1 MNILNIYKKKL
12 RIQFN
17 YFIGKNSILSMLFSL
32 KTLLS
37 IQAKGENNLQY
48 SEPINALRFLSADA
62 VQKANSGHPGMP
74 MGMAEIATALWSK
87 HLKHNPLNPTWFDR
101 DRFVLSNGHG
111 SMLLYSLLHLTG
123 YKLSIEDIKDFR
135 QLKSK
140 TPGHPEYDINI
151 GVETTTGPLGQGIA
165 NAVGMAISEKMLAA
179 QFNKDD
185 IKPIDHYTYV
195 FLGDG
200 CLMEGISHEAC
211 SFAGTHELG
220 KLICFY
226 DQNGISID
234 GEIDNWFTDDSV
246 KRFESYG
253 WQTICVDGHN
263 VEEISEAIS
272 KAKEEP
278 KKPSMIFC
286 KTTIGFG
293 SPNKSGTAD
302 VHGAPLGDE
311 EIEKTREALG
321 WQYTAF
327 EIPKDVYDFWDSKK
341 SGAEKNATWENSIKS
356 YKDKYPNDS
365 LELERRIKGDMPA
378 KFEQNFLDFLN
389 DCNTN
394 NLPMATRKAS
404 KACLDFFVKEM
415 PELVGGSADLTPSN
429 NTFSASSTTF
439 SSENPSGN
447 HINYGV
453 REFGMSA
460 IMNGMVLHGGIK
472 PYGATFLVFTDYA
485 RNAVRLSALMG
496 LPNIFVYTHDSVAL
510 GEDGPTHQPIEHMVT
525 LRSTPNMD
533 SWRPADLVETA
544 VAWKNAISSLSTPT
558 CLIFS
563 RQGTS
568 AIERTPEQLSSIENG
583 GYLLEEH
590 EDPNITIV
598 ASGSEVQLAIDAAQ
612 ELKNESINANVVS
625 MPSLDVFLKQS
636 NEIQNKIINPN
647 KPVLVVECAHPNSW
661 YKILNRSDK
670 VIGIETFGESAP
682 GSELLEHFGFNKDNV
697 IQTAKSLVND

>member
-1 MNILNIYKKKL
+1 M
-12 RIQFN
+12 RQ
-17 YFIGKNSILSMLFSL
+17 SD
-32 KTLLS
+32 
-37 IQAKGENNLQY
+37 
-48 SEPINALRFLSADA
+48 PINALRFLSIDA

-74 MGMAEIATALWSK
+74 MGMAEIATALWK
-87 HLKHNPLNPTWFDR
+87 NHLQHNPLNPTWFNR

-123 YKLSIEDIKDFR
+123 YALSIDDIKDFR
-135 QLKSK
+135 QLRSK
-140 TPGHPEYDINI
+140 TPGHPEYDLDTGI
-151 GVETTTGPLGQGIA
+151 ETTTGPLGQGIG
-165 NAVGMAISEKMLAA
+165 NAVGMAISEKILAA
-179 QFNKDD
+179 EFNKED

-200 CLMEGISHEAC
+200 CLMEGVSHEAC
-211 SFAGTHELG
+211 SFASTHNLG

-234 GEIDNWFTDDSV
+234 GEIENWFTDDSV
-246 KRFESYG
+246 KRFDGYG

-263 VEEISEAIS
+263 VEDINEAIV
-272 KAKEEP
+272 KAKNETN
-278 KKPSMIFC
+278 KPSMIFC

-311 EIEKTREALG
+311 EIEKTRKALD
-321 WQYTAF
+321 WQYSPF
-327 EIPKDVYDFWDSKK
+327 EVPEDIYEFWNSKDSGNKVNANWD
-341 SGAEKNATWENSIKS
+341 EIVKNYQE
-356 YKDKYPNDS
+356 KYPDES
-365 LELERRIKGDMPA
+365 IELHRRIKGQMPEN
-378 KFEQNFLDFLN
+378 FEENFKAFLD
-389 DCNTN
+389 DCNLN
-394 NLPMATRKAS
+394 NLSMATRKAS

-415 PELVGGSADLTPSN
+415 PELIGGSADLTPSN
-429 NTFSASSTTF
+429 NTYSASSSTF
-439 SSENPSGN
+439 SNKNPSGN

-525 LRSTPNMD
+525 LRSTPNLNN
-533 SWRPADLVETA
+533 WRPADLVETA
-544 VAWKNAISSLSTPT
+544 VAWKDAVCSTKTPT

-568 AIERTPEQLSSIENG
+568 AITRTPEQLNSIQMG
-583 GYLLEEH
+583 GYLLKAN
-590 EDPNITIV
+590 DTSDITIV
-598 ASGSEVQLAIDAAQ
+598 ASGSELQLALDASA
-612 ELKNESINANVVS
+612 ELENDSINANVVS
-625 MPSLDVFLKQS
+625 MPSLDIFLDQS
-636 NEIQNKIINPN
+636 EEYQNTIIDTS
-647 KPVLVVECAHPNSW
+647 KPVLVVECGHPNSW

-670 VIGIETFGESAP
+670 VIGIESFGESAP
-682 GSELLEHFGFNKDNV
+682 GNVLLEHFGFTIENV
-697 IQTAKSLVND
+697 VSTAKSLIND

>member
-1 MNILNIYKKKL
+1 M
-12 RIQFN
+12 RQ
-17 YFIGKNSILSMLFSL
+17 SD
-32 KTLLS
+32 
-37 IQAKGENNLQY
+37 
-48 SEPINALRFLSADA
+48 PINALRFLSIDA

-74 MGMAEIATALWSK
+74 MGMAEIATALWK
-87 HLKHNPLNPTWFDR
+87 NHLQHNPLNPTWFNR

-123 YKLSIEDIKDFR
+123 YALSIDDIKDFR
-135 QLKSK
+135 QLRSK
-140 TPGHPEYDINI
+140 TPGHPEYDLDTGI
-151 GVETTTGPLGQGIA
+151 ETTTGPLGQGIG
-165 NAVGMAISEKMLAA
+165 NAVGMAISEKILAA
-179 QFNKDD
+179 EFNKED

-200 CLMEGISHEAC
+200 CLMEGVSHEVC
-211 SFAGTHELG
+211 SFASTHNLG

-234 GEIDNWFTDDSV
+234 GEIENWFTDDSV
-246 KRFESYG
+246 KRFDGYG

-263 VEEISEAIS
+263 VEDINEAIV
-272 KAKEEP
+272 KAKNETN
-278 KKPSMIFC
+278 KPSMIFC

-311 EIEKTREALG
+311 EIEKTRKALD
-321 WQYTAF
+321 WQYSPF
-327 EIPKDVYDFWDSKK
+327 EVPEDIYEFWNSKDSGNKVNANWD
-341 SGAEKNATWENSIKS
+341 EIVKNYQE
-356 YKDKYPNDS
+356 KYPDES
-365 LELERRIKGDMPA
+365 IELLRRIKGQMPEN
-378 KFEQNFLDFLN
+378 FEENFKAFLD
-389 DCNTN
+389 DCNLN
-394 NLPMATRKAS
+394 NPSMATRKAS
-404 KACLDFFVKEM
+404 KACLDFFVREM
-415 PELVGGSADLTPSN
+415 PELIGGSADLTPSN
-429 NTFSASSTTF
+429 NTYSASSSTF
-439 SSENPSGN
+439 SNKNPSGN

-525 LRSTPNMD
+525 LRSTPNLNN
-533 SWRPADLVETA
+533 WRPADLVETA
-544 VAWKNAISSLSTPT
+544 VAWKDAVSSTKTPT

-568 AIERTPEQLSSIENG
+568 AITRTPEQLNSIQMG
-583 GYLLEEH
+583 GYLLKAN
-590 EDPNITIV
+590 DTSDITIV
-598 ASGSEVQLAIDAAQ
+598 ASGSELQLALDASV
-612 ELKNESINANVVS
+612 ELEKDSINANVVS
-625 MPSLDVFLKQS
+625 MPSLDIFLDQS
-636 NEIQNKIINPN
+636 EEYQNTIIDTS
-647 KPVLVVECAHPNSW
+647 KPVLVVECGHPNSW

-670 VIGIETFGESAP
+670 VIGIESFGESAP
-682 GSELLEHFGFNKDNV
+682 GNVLLEHFGFTLENV
-697 IQTAKSLVND
+697 VGTAKSLIDD

>member
-1 MNILNIYKKKL
+1 
-12 RIQFN
+12 
-17 YFIGKNSILSMLFSL
+17 MLL
-32 KTLLS
+32 TTKILLS
-37 IQAKGENNLQY
+37 FLKQTGEINLHP
-48 SEPINALRFLSADA
+48 SDPTNALRFLSIDA

-74 MGMAEIATALWSK
+74 MGMAEIATSLWSN
-87 HLKHNPLNPTWFDR
+87 HLKHNPSNPNWFNR

-123 YKLSIEDIKDFR
+123 YKLSINDLKDFR

-140 TPGHPEYDINI
+140 TPGHPEYDIDI

-165 NAVGMAISEKMLAA
+165 NAVGMAISEKILAA
-179 QFNKDD
+179 EFNHKDFD
-185 IKPIDHYTYV
+185 PIDHFTYA

-211 SFAGTHELG
+211 SFAATHNLG

-234 GEIDNWFTDDSV
+234 GEIENWFTDDSV

-253 WQTICVDGHN
+253 WHTICVDGHN
-263 VEEISEAIS
+263 ITEIDEAIS
-272 KAKEEP
+272 QAKE
-278 KKPSMIFC
+278 KSDKPSMIFC

-293 SPNKSGTAD
+293 SPNKSDTAD

-311 EIEKTREALG
+311 EIEKTREALN
-321 WQYTAF
+321 WQYPAF
-327 EIPKDVYDFWDSKK
+327 EIPKEIYDFWD
-341 SGAEKNATWENSIKS
+341 A
-356 YKDKYPNDS
+356 KDKGADINSDWDNLIKNYEEKYPEQAK
-365 LELERRIKGDMPA
+365 ELNRRIKGEAPEN
-378 KFEQNFLDFLN
+378 FEESFNKFLN
-389 DCNTN
+389 NCDSN
-394 NLPMATRKAS
+394 NSSMATRKAS

-429 NTFSASSTTF
+429 NTFSESSSTF
-439 SSENPSGN
+439 SNENPKGN

-510 GEDGPTHQPIEHMVT
+510 GEDGPTHQPIEHLVT
-525 LRSTPNMD
+525 LRSTPNLNN
-533 SWRPADLVETA
+533 WRPADLVETS
-544 VAWKNAISSLSTPT
+544 VAWKDAVTSTKTPT

-568 AIERTPEQLSSIENG
+568 AITRSQDQLNAIKKG
-583 GYLLEEH
+583 GYLL
-590 EDPNITIV
+590 DQSDNPDMTII
-598 ASGSEVQLAIDAAQ
+598 ASGSEVQLALDAAKQ
-612 ELKNESINANVVS
+612 LKSESKNINVVS
-625 MPSLDVFLKQS
+625 MPSLDIFLQQS
-636 NEIQNKIINPN
+636 EEYQRSIINPD
-647 KPVLVVECAHPNSW
+647 KPVLVVECSHPNSW
-661 YKILNRSDK
+661 YKILNRNDK

-682 GSELLEHFGFNKDNV
+682 GSELLEHFGFTEENV
-697 IQTAKSLVND
+697 IKTVKSLLND

>member
-1 MNILNIYKKKL
+1 MQK
-12 RIQFN
+12 
-17 YFIGKNSILSMLFSL
+17 
-32 KTLLS
+32 
-37 IQAKGENNLQY
+37 

-87 HLKHNPLNPTWFDR
+87 HLKHNPSNPTWFDR

-123 YKLSIEDIKDFR
+123 YDLSIEDIKDFR

-140 TPGHPEYDINI
+140 TPGHPEYDIDI

-165 NAVGMAISEKMLAA
+165 NAVGMAISEKILAA
-179 QFNKDD
+179 EFNKDD

-200 CLMEGISHEAC
+200 CLMEGVSHEAC
-211 SFAGTHELG
+211 SFAATHNLG

-246 KRFESYG
+246 KRFDSYG

-263 VEEISEAIS
+263 VEEVSKAIS

-278 KKPSMIFC
+278 NKPTMIFC

-321 WQYTAF
+321 WNYSAF
-327 EIPKDVYDFWDSKK
+327 EVPKEVYDFWDSKK
-341 SGAEKNATWENSIKS
+341 SGAGINSIWDDLIKN
-356 YKDKYPNDS
+356 YKEKYPNES
-365 LELERRIKGDMPA
+365 LELERRIKGDLP
-378 KFEQNFLDFLN
+378 ENFQQSFLNFLN
-389 DCNTN
+389 DCNSN
-394 NLPMATRKAS
+394 NSPMATRKAS

-429 NTFSASSTTF
+429 NTFSASSSTF
-439 SSENPSGN
+439 SNENPSGN

-510 GEDGPTHQPIEHMVT
+510 GEDGPTHQPIEHLVT
-525 LRSTPNMD
+525 LRSTPNLN

-544 VAWKNAISSLSTPT
+544 VAWNNAVSSATTPT

-568 AIERTPEQLSSIENG
+568 AIERTPEQLSSINIG

-598 ASGSEVQLAIDAAQ
+598 ASGSEVQLAIDAAK

-625 MPSLDVFLKQS
+625 MPCLDVFLKQS
-636 NEIQNKIINPN
+636 NQLQDKVINPN
-647 KPVLVVECAHPNSW
+647 KPVLVIECAHPNSW
-661 YKILNRSDK
+661 YKILNRNDK
-670 VIGIETFGESAP
+670 VIGMETFGESAP

-697 IQTAKSLVND
+697 IQAAKSLIND

>member
-1 MNILNIYKKKL
+1 
-12 RIQFN
+12 
-17 YFIGKNSILSMLFSL
+17 MLL
-32 KTLLS
+32 TTKILLS
-37 IQAKGENNLQY
+37 FLKQTGEINLHP
-48 SEPINALRFLSADA
+48 SDPTNALRFLSIDA

-74 MGMAEIATALWSK
+74 MGMAEIATSLWSN
-87 HLKHNPLNPTWFDR
+87 HLKHNPSNPNWFNR

-123 YKLSIEDIKDFR
+123 YKLSINDLKDFR

-140 TPGHPEYDINI
+140 TPGHPEYDIDI

-165 NAVGMAISEKMLAA
+165 NAVGMAISEKILAA
-179 QFNKDD
+179 EFNHEDLD
-185 IKPIDHYTYV
+185 PIDHFTYA

-211 SFAGTHELG
+211 SFAATHNLG

-234 GEIDNWFTDDSV
+234 GEIENWFTDDSV

-253 WQTICVDGHN
+253 WHTICVDGHN
-263 VEEISEAIS
+263 IKEIDEAINH
-272 KAKEEP
+272 AKE
-278 KKPSMIFC
+278 KSDKPSMIFC

-311 EIEKTREALG
+311 EIEKTREALN
-321 WQYTAF
+321 WQYSAF
-327 EIPKDVYDFWDSKK
+327 EIPKEIYDFWD
-341 SGAEKNATWENSIKS
+341 A
-356 YKDKYPNDS
+356 KDKGADINSDWDNLIKNYEEKYPEQAK
-365 LELERRIKGDMPA
+365 ELNRRIKGEAPEN
-378 KFEQNFLDFLN
+378 FEESFNEFLN
-389 DCNTN
+389 NCDSN
-394 NLPMATRKAS
+394 NSSMATRKAS

-429 NTFSASSTTF
+429 NTFSESSSTF
-439 SSENPSGN
+439 SNENPKGN

-510 GEDGPTHQPIEHMVT
+510 GEDGPTHQPIEHLVT
-525 LRSTPNMD
+525 LRSTPNLNN
-533 SWRPADLVETA
+533 WRPADLVETS
-544 VAWKNAISSLSTPT
+544 VAWKDAVTSTKTPT

-568 AIERTPEQLSSIENG
+568 AITRSQDQLNAIKKG
-583 GYLLEEH
+583 GYLL
-590 EDPNITIV
+590 DQSDNPDMTII
-598 ASGSEVQLAIDAAQ
+598 ASGSEVQLALDAAKQ
-612 ELKNESINANVVS
+612 LKSESKNINVVS
-625 MPSLDVFLKQS
+625 MPSLDIFLQQS
-636 NEIQNKIINPN
+636 EEYQRSIINPD
-647 KPVLVVECAHPNSW
+647 KPVLVVECSHPNSW
-661 YKILNRSDK
+661 YKILNRNDK

-682 GSELLEHFGFNKDNV
+682 GSELLEHFGFTEENV
-697 IQTAKSLVND
+697 IKTVKSLLND

>member
-1 MNILNIYKKKL
+1 MH
-12 RIQFN
+12 Q
-17 YFIGKNSILSMLFSL
+17 SDP
-32 KTLLS
+32 T
-37 IQAKGENNLQY
+37 
-48 SEPINALRFLSADA
+48 NAIRFLSIDA

-74 MGMAEIATALWSK
+74 MGMAEIATALWTN
-87 HLKHNPLNPTWFDR
+87 HLKHNPSNPNWFDR

-123 YKLSIEDIKDFR
+123 YKLTLEDLKDFR

-140 TPGHPEYDINI
+140 TPGHPEYDIDI

-165 NAVGMAISEKMLAA
+165 NAVGMAISEKILASE
-179 QFNKDD
+179 FNEED
-185 IKPIDHYTYV
+185 ISPIDHYTYA

-200 CLMEGISHEAC
+200 CLMEGISHEVC
-211 SFAGTHELG
+211 SFAGTHNLG

-234 GEIDNWFTDDSV
+234 GEVENWFTDDSI
-246 KRFESYG
+246 KRFDSYG

-263 VEEISEAIS
+263 IEEIDQAIS
-272 KAKEEP
+272 SAKNENN
-278 KKPSMIFC
+278 KPSMIFC

-311 EIEKTREALG
+311 EIKKTREALN
-321 WQYTAF
+321 WDYPPF
-327 EIPKDVYDFWDSKK
+327 EVPKEVYDFWDAKN
-341 SGAEKNATWENSIKS
+341 SGAEMNLFWNNLIDS
-356 YKDKYPNDS
+356 YKEKYPKKYS
-365 LELERRIKGDMPA
+365 ELQRRIAGENPQNLDET
-378 KFEQNFLDFLN
+378 FEEFLN
-389 DCNTN
+389 ECNSN
-394 NLPMATRKAS
+394 NQAMATRKAS

-429 NTFSASSTTF
+429 NTFSSSSSTF
-439 SSENPSGN
+439 SNNNPSGN

-453 REFGMSA
+453 REFGMTA

-510 GEDGPTHQPIEHMVT
+510 GEDGPTHQPIEHLVT
-525 LRSTPNMD
+525 LRSTPNLNN
-533 SWRPADLVETA
+533 WRPADLVETA
-544 VAWKNAISSLSTPT
+544 IAWKNAVCSEKTPT

-568 AIERTPEQLSSIENG
+568 AIERTTEQLKSINMG
-583 GYLLEEH
+583 GYLLETVEKP
-590 EDPNITIV
+590 DITIV
-598 ASGSEVQLAIDAAQ
+598 ASGSEVQLALDAAKD
-612 ELKNESINANVVS
+612 LRNDSIVVNVVS
-625 MPSLDVFLKQS
+625 MPSLDIFLKQS
-636 NEIQNKIINPN
+636 SEYQNQIINPN
-647 KPVLVVECAHPNSW
+647 KPVLVVECSHPNSW
-661 YKILNRSDK
+661 YKILNRSDA

-682 GSELLEHFGFNKDNV
+682 GNELLEHFGFNKENV
-697 IQTAKSLVND
+697 IKKVKSLIND

>member
-1 MNILNIYKKKL
+1 M
-12 RIQFN
+12 Q
-17 YFIGKNSILSMLFSL
+17 
-32 KTLLS
+32 
-37 IQAKGENNLQY
+37 Q

-74 MGMAEIATALWSK
+74 MGMAEIATALWTK
-87 HLKHNPLNPTWFDR
+87 HLKHNPSNPTWFDR

-123 YKLSIEDIKDFR
+123 YNLSIEDIKDFR

-140 TPGHPEYDINI
+140 TPGHPEYDIDI
-151 GVETTTGPLGQGIA
+151 GIETTTGPLGQGIA

-179 QFNKDD
+179 KFNKHD

-200 CLMEGISHEAC
+200 CLMEGVSHEAC
-211 SFAGTHELG
+211 SFAATHNLG

-246 KRFESYG
+246 KRFDSYG

-263 VEEISEAIS
+263 FEEVSEAIS
-272 KAKEEP
+272 IAKQEP
-278 KKPSMIFC
+278 NKPSMIFC

-311 EIEKTREALG
+311 EIKKTREALG
-321 WQYTAF
+321 WNYAAF
-327 EIPKDVYDFWDSKK
+327 EIPKEIYDFWDSKK
-341 SGAEKNATWENSIKS
+341 IGADINSSWDDLINN
-356 YKDKYPNDS
+356 YNEKYPDES
-365 LELERRIKGDMPA
+365 LELERRIKGDLPED
-378 KFEQNFLDFLN
+378 FQQSYLNFLN
-389 DCNTN
+389 DCNSN

-429 NTFSASSTTF
+429 NTFSSSSSTF
-439 SSENPSGN
+439 SNENPSGN

-510 GEDGPTHQPIEHMVT
+510 GEDGPTHQPIEQMVT
-525 LRSTPNMD
+525 LRSTPNLN
-533 SWRPADLVETA
+533 SWRPADLVESA
-544 VAWKNAISSLSTPT
+544 VAWKNAISSSTTPT

-568 AIERTPEQLSSIENG
+568 AIERTPEQLSSIEIG
-583 GYLLEEH
+583 GYLLDEY
-590 EDPNITIV
+590 EDANITIV
-598 ASGSEVQLAIDAAQ
+598 ASGSEVQLAIDAAK
-612 ELKNESINANVVS
+612 ELKNESIIANVVS
-625 MPSLDVFLKQS
+625 MPCLDIFLKQS
-636 NEIQNKIINPN
+636 IQLQNKIINPH

-661 YKILNRSDK
+661 YRILNRSDK
-670 VIGIETFGESAP
+670 VIGMEAFGESAP
-682 GSELLEHFGFNKDNV
+682 GSELLKHFGFNIENV
-697 IQTAKSLVND
+697 IKSAKSLIND